1 MADDTS
7 RVTQDAQPQDA
18 HPRDAHAQVMTGV
31 PIRLVRGDASPEEL
45 SALIA
50 VVAVLSTAAA
60 AAAAGDPDQSDRH
73 SPGSWTN
80 PRSQW
85 SSPARMVRTTHP
97 HGPGGWRASA
107 SPRADRSQHPSG

>member
-1 MADDTS
+1 
-7 RVTQDAQPQDA
+7 
-18 HPRDAHAQVMTGV
+18 MTRAAV
-31 PIRLVRGDASPEEL
+31 RLVRGDASPEEL

-60 AAAAGDPDQSDRH
+60 AGDPDQSDHH

-80 PRSQW
+80 RRSRW
-85 SSPARMVRTTHP
+85 SSPAQMVRTTPP

-107 SPRADRSQHPSG
+107 SPRA